1 MKRKALIAFVAAVIC
16 AASTSCSFS
25 NSEKNSDID
34 ARSYLGNGV
43 TAPPVSEAVTE
54 LFVETT
60 TEAVTTEAPEET
72 TAAEEAVT
80 EPAEEEITAES
91 LIDGVD
97 YFAHQYD
104 ITFGTISETANMTAE
119 LDGETLD
126 YTLYSNYSYKEYD
139 ETSYTG
145 GSISASVD
153 DEVLSV
159 EYYSIYKDGYTTVYS
174 KSSDEPGVW
183 HKTTGSGKRRSYLGS
198 THFRELALEET
209 DDQYI
214 IKGQIKYAFLNQNLF
229 GVIIPYG
236 FEEAELS
243 TLLDMTM
250 YFDKETKAFK
260 SYYID
265 FTPVLQGKT
274 VNGISTY
281 NSYTLNVTMD
291 GYESGTLEIPD
302 EVVNGAVA
310 E

>member
-1 MKRKALIAFVAAVIC
+1 MKRNKLSVVSALLLC
-16 AASTSCSFS
+16 AALTSCSFS
-25 NSEKNSDID
+25 FPGRDNSSEKSKE
-34 ARSYLGNGV
+34 SETELV
-43 TAPPVSEAVTE
+43 TDLLYDEAETAVSEE
-54 LFVETT
+54 IT
-60 TEAVTTEAPEET
+60 TEAAEKT
-72 TAAEEAVT
+72 TAAETTEEPVT

-104 ITFGTISETANMTAE
+104 ITYGTISETCSMTAE

-126 YTLYSNYSYKEYD
+126 YTLYSSYSYREYD
-139 ETSYTG
+139 ETAYVG
-145 GSISASVD
+145 GSISTSLD
-153 DEVLSV
+153 DDSLSA
-159 EYYSIYKDGYTTVYS
+159 EFWSIYADGYTTLYE
-174 KSSDEPGVW
+174 KTSDEPGVW
-183 HKTTGSGKRRSYLGS
+183 HKLTGSGKRRSYLGS

-236 FEEAELS
+236 VADAELS
-243 TLLDMTM
+243 SLLDMTM

-260 SYYID
+260 SYDVD
-265 FTPVLQGKT
+265 FTPMMSGKSL
-274 VNGISTY
+274 NNISRY
-281 NSYTLNVTMD
+281 NSFTLNVTID

-302 EVVNGAVA
+302 EVKNGAVA

>member
-1 MKRKALIAFVAAVIC
+1 MKRKVMIAFVAAVIC
-16 AASTSCSFS
+16 VASTSCSFS
-25 NSEKNSDID
+25 IPGKSGDTD
-34 ARSYLGNGV
+34 TRAYLGEEL
-43 TAPPVSEAVTE
+43 AEPSYSEAVTE
-54 LFVETT
+54 VYEEIK
-60 TEAVTTEAPEET
+60 TEVTTEITEET
-72 TAAEEAVT
+72 TKAEEAVT

-104 ITFGTISETANMTAE
+104 ITSGTISETAAMTAE

-126 YTLYSNYSYKEYD
+126 YTVYSNYSYKEYD

-145 GSISASVD
+145 GTISSSVD
-153 DEVLSV
+153 DETYSA

-250 YFDKETKAFK
+250 YFDKETKEFK
-260 SYYID
+260 SYTVD
-265 FTPVLQGKT
+265 FTPLLGGQQVE
-274 VNGISTY
+274 NSTY
-281 NSYTLNVTMD
+281 NSFVLTVTMD
-291 GYESGTLEIPD
+291 GYEEGTLEIPED
-302 EVVNGAVA
+302 VKNSAVK